1 MINISLLLVIISVNV
16 IMMFMYKKETRHQYG
31 DALRYPKLYLW
42 VGIVGLIIFSLMLI
56 LMTLYPNDTVDLGVY
71 VFFSA
76 FWLLGAG
83 IIMAYMNWFMIIE
96 KDHFIYRSIFRKTYK
111 VFYSDVI
118 DCTIKEND
126 VIIKTKDR
134 KFDVDRNLPGVR
146 ELGQRLRS
154 QTRKNSK

>member
-1 MINISLLLVIISVNV
+1 MVNISLLLVIISVNV

-31 DALRYPKLYLW
+31 DVIRYPKLYLW
-42 VGIVGLIIFSLMLI
+42 VGIAGLIFTGVMSLPLPIF
-56 LMTLYPNDTVDLGVY
+56 TNDTLEWWGY
-71 VFFSA
+71 MLLFA

-134 KFDVDRNLPGVR
+134 KFDVDCNLPGVR

>member
-1 MINISLLLVIISVNV
+1 
-16 IMMFMYKKETRHQYG
+16 MMFLYKKETSHQYG
-31 DALRYPKLYLW
+31 DAIRYPKIYLW
-42 VGIVGLIIFSLMLI
+42 VGIAGLIFVSVMLI
-56 LMTLYPNDTVDLGVY
+56 LMTLYPNDTDNLLVY
-71 VFFSA
+71 ALFSA
-76 FWLLGAG
+76 FGILYVG

-146 ELGQRLRS
+146 ELGQRLRT
-154 QTRKNSK
+154 QTRKTQNDF